1 VKTDRLLSIII
12 YLLNRDLVSARE
24 LAQKFEVSVRTIQ
37 RDMESIELAG
47 IPIMTIQGPS
57 GGYAIMDSFKLD
69 RQLVSTDDL
78 FFIITALHGIE
89 SSLPAGSISG
99 TIEKMNSLLP
109 HETERTDGTD
119 AAGDP
124 VNLKELK
131 ARKGGRNQDCYSS
144 RREKLSIDFSA
155 FGGSER
161 QREVFRQLER
171 AIESEVLVR
180 FSYLNN
186 RMERT
191 ERVVEPMTLA
201 FKWRSWYL
209 FGYCTL
215 RSDFR
220 LFRLGRIREVELLTR
235 KFRRREKRFDQFFE
249 ENNPWEASG
258 EWIDISLK
266 FDPYIRPMVEE
277 FYEREKTEEG
287 PDGSLIA
294 HMRMPEDGWVYG
306 LILSYGKFVEVLEPA
321 KLRETIRGAARD
333 IYSLYE

>member
-24 LAQKFEVSVRTIQ
+24 LAEKFEVSVRTIQ
-37 RDMESIELAG
+37 RDMEAIELAG

-89 SSLPAGSISG
+89 TSLPAGSISG
-99 TIEKMNSLLP
+99 TIEKMKGLLP
-109 HETERTDGTD
+109 RETGRDETVPED
-119 AAGDP
+119 AA
-124 VNLKELK
+124 VSSA
-131 ARKGGRNQDCYSS
+131 ARGRGTSGRYSS
-144 RREKLSIDFSA
+144 RLEKLSIDFSA

-161 QREVFRQLER
+161 QREVFKQLER
-171 AIESEVLVR
+171 AIESEVLVS
-180 FSYLNN
+180 FSYQNN

-191 ERVVEPMTLA
+191 DRVVEPMTLA

-215 RSDFR
+215 REDYR
-220 LFRLGRIREVELLTR
+220 LFRLGRIRNVEMLGKT
-235 KFRRREKRFDQFFE
+235 FRHRDMRFDEFFE
-249 ENNPWEASG
+249 ETNPWEDST
-258 EWIDISLK
+258 EWIDITLK
-266 FDPYIRPMVEE
+266 FDSYIRPVVEE
-277 FYEREKTEEG
+277 FYEQEKTEEG

-294 HMRMPEDGWVYG
+294 HVRMPEDGWVYG
-306 LILSYGKFVEVLEPA
+306 LILSYGKFVEVLAPER
-321 KLRETIRGAARD
+321 LRGIISSAARE